1 MNMYEIYQKYILL
14 LKIKKLKAY
23 KLKLENSWNL
33 WYHELFNNDWS
44 IESYKKLYTFN
55 NIAEFWLLYN
65 NFISLDNGM
74 FFLMKNDILPIYED
88 KNNINGGY
96 WSIKIPNNEI
106 LKIWFDLS
114 IELIRGN
121 LDTKNIISGLTISYK
136 KKFYI
141 IKIWITD
148 KKYNNLSFLDLN
160 NINIKK
166 EDILYNNFLN

>member
-1 MNMYEIYQKYILL
+1 MYEIYQKYILL
-14 LKIKKLKAY
+14 LRIKKLKCY
-23 KLKLENSWNL
+23 KLKFQNKWSL
-33 WYHELFNNDWS
+33 WYHELFNNDWT
-44 IESYKKLYTFN
+44 IKSYKKLYTFD

-65 NFISLDNGM
+65 NFISLHNGM

-148 KKYNNLSFLDLN
+148 KKYNNLSFLNLN

>member
-1 MNMYEIYQKYILL
+1 MNMYEIYQKYILV

-33 WYHELFNNDWS
+33 WYHELFNSDWS
-44 IESYKKLYTFN
+44 IESYKKLYTFD

-96 WSIKIPNNEI
+96 WSIKILNNDI
-106 LKIWFDLS
+106 SKFWLDLS
-114 IELIRGN
+114 IELISGN
-121 LDTKNIISGLTISYK
+121 LDKKNIISGITISYK
-136 KKFYI
+136 K
-141 IKIWITD
+141 
-148 KKYNNLSFLDLN
+148 
-160 NINIKK
+160 
-166 EDILYNNFLN
+166 NFI

>member
-1 MNMYEIYQKYILL
+1 MYDIYHKYILL
-14 LKIKKLKAY
+14 LRVKKLKCY
-23 KLKLENSWNL
+23 KLKLQNKWSL
-33 WYHELFNNDWS
+33 WHHELFDNDWS
-44 IESYKKLYTFN
+44 IESYKKLYTFD

-65 NFISLDNGM
+65 NFISLHNGM

-96 WSIKIPNNEI
+96 WSIKILNNEI
-106 LKIWFDLS
+106 LKIWLDLS

-121 LDTKNIISGLTISYK
+121 LDKNNIISGITLSYK

-141 IKIWITD
+141 IKIWINN
-148 KKYNNLSFLDLN
+148 KKYNKLSYLDLN

-166 EDILYNNFLN
+166 EEILYNNFLN

>member
-1 MNMYEIYQKYILL
+1 MYKIYQKYILL

-23 KLKLENSWNL
+23 KLKFENKWSL
-33 WYHELFNNDWS
+33 WFHELFDNDWS
-44 IESYKKLYTFN
+44 IKSYKKLYTFD
-55 NIAEFWLLYN
+55 NIAEFWILYN
-65 NFISLDNGM
+65 NIISLHNGM

-96 WSIKIPNNEI
+96 WSIKISNENI
-106 LKIWFDLS
+106 LKTWIDLS

-121 LDTKNIISGLTISYK
+121 LDKKNIISGLTLSYK

-141 IKIWITD
+141 IKIWITN
-148 KKYNNLSFLDLN
+148 KKYNNLSYLNLN

>member
-1 MNMYEIYQKYILL
+1 MYKIYQKYILL

-33 WYHELFNNDWS
+33 WYHELFNSDWS
-44 IESYKKLYTFN
+44 IESYKKLYTFD
-55 NIAEFWLLYN
+55 NIAEFWILYN
-65 NFISLDNGM
+65 NLISLNNGM

-96 WSIKIPNNEI
+96 WSIKILNENI
-106 LKIWFDLS
+106 LKTWIDLS

-121 LDTKNIISGLTISYK
+121 LDKKNIISGITLSYK

-141 IKIWITD
+141 IKIWINN
-148 KKYNNLSFLDLN
+148 KKYNKLSYLDLN

-166 EDILYNNFLN
+166 EEILYNNFLN

>member
-1 MNMYEIYQKYILL
+1 
-14 LKIKKLKAY
+14 
-23 KLKLENSWNL
+23 
-33 WYHELFNNDWS
+33 
-44 IESYKKLYTFN
+44 
-55 NIAEFWLLYN
+55 
-65 NFISLDNGM
+65 M

-96 WSIKIPNNEI
+96 WSIKISNNEI

-166 EDILYNNFLN
+166 ENILNNNFLN

>member
-1 MNMYEIYQKYILL
+1 MYEIYQKYILL

-44 IESYKKLYTFN
+44 IESYKKLYTFD

-96 WSIKIPNNEI
+96 WSIKILNNDI
-106 LKIWFDLS
+106 SKFWLDLS
-114 IELIRGN
+114 IELISGN
-121 LDTKNIISGLTISYK
+121 LDKKNIVNGLSICNK
-136 KKFYI
+136 RKFYI
-141 IKIWITD
+141 IKIWI
-148 KKYNNLSFLDLN
+148 KNHIYNDIN
-160 NINIKK
+160 NININIKNINTNT
-166 EDILYNNFLN
+166 ILFNKFLN